1 MSKEPSIS
9 QYLISTC
16 LFIIDELNAQYKGLT
31 LQALKIIADEKFN
44 EMDITVKIGYPFRHT
59 AHYTVGDTV
68 KSGQAKSNHD
78 IFVESKDFKIEIK
91 YLKNWKSASKTS
103 SNSALWS
110 TYQADF
116 DWLFSEIDNG
126 YKDKRA
132 FVIGWF
138 NCVEYYAQLIQLGEG
153 SGKSPLVNEKRVCYF
168 PFLRKTAHPTYTRNL
183 VYNYPLAYE
192 EQAVSLISKTQ
203 GDYKCV
209 FIGNETDVFHF
220 AVYY

>member
-1 MSKEPSIS
+1 MKTPSIS
-9 QYLISTC
+9 QYIISTC
-16 LFIIDELNAQYKGLT
+16 LFITDELNAQYKGLT
-31 LQALKIIADEKFN
+31 PQELKIIADEKFN
-44 EMDITVKIGYPFRHT
+44 EMDITVKIGYPFRNT

-138 NCVEYYAQLIQLGEG
+138 NCVEYFAQLIQLGEG

-168 PFLRKTAHPTYTRNL
+168 PFLRKTAHPTYTRDL
-183 VYNYPLAYE
+183 AYNYSLAYE

-203 GDYKCV
+203 GDYRCV